1 MYSARNRTGAA
12 ALAGAAI
19 TGLIAFAL
27 FLAGGLLL
35 WANGHYKDSDGYF
48 STASEQFRSPTYA
61 ITSDELQIG
70 GHGAERLLSSDHY
83 GTIRLTA
90 DARGDKP
97 VFIGI
102 APTRDVNAYLREVAH
117 SRVADVDYAPF
128 SARYTQRDGTR
139 HPAAPATQKIWT
151 AEAHGAGQQTLRWD
165 VESGDWSVVV
175 MNEDGSRG
183 VLAGV
188 SAGAKVPYISEFGFA
203 ALGFGLLFI
212 AATAGLML
220 YGTRPPTRRLA
231 FA

>member
-12 ALAGAAI
+12 SLAGAAI

-35 WANGHYKDSDGYF
+35 WANAHYKDSDGYF
-48 STASEQFRSPTYA
+48 TTGSERFGSPAYA
-61 ITSDELQIG
+61 ITSDDLQIG
-70 GHGAERLLSSDHY
+70 GKGASRLLSSDHY

-90 DARGDKP
+90 DARADKP

-102 APTRDVNAYLREVAH
+102 APTDKVDAYLRDVAH
-117 SRVADVDYAPF
+117 SQVDDVDYAPF

-139 HPAAPATQKIWT
+139 HPDAPASRHIW
-151 AEAHGAGQQTLRWD
+151 AAQAHGAGLQTLRWN
-165 VESGDWSVVV
+165 VESGNWSVVV

-188 SAGAKVPYISEFGFA
+188 SAGAKVPYVGEFGVA
-203 ALGFGLLFI
+203 ALGFGALFI

-231 FA
+231 LA